1 MTIIIFLI
9 DYFTFISNC
18 VIIRVREL
26 FGKRDN
32 SHWEEPEPYYFEISY
47 TKSHVHVYDIV
58 KFI

>member
-1 MTIIIFLI
+1 M
-9 DYFTFISNC
+9 FISNC
-18 VIIRVREL
+18 VIIRVQEL

-32 SHWEEPEPYYFEISY
+32 SHWEEPEPYYFEISN